1 MSQPSCFC
9 SPSSSEVEVG
19 PVPIKDEL
27 ARQDDFFKLTQE
39 DIDLHVEY
47 TNFLLKNEVPIVA
60 RDLVKRAIL
69 GGKVIGRGK
78 QGICHYL
85 RGEPGRQAWCIK
97 HFYRYDNTYARS
109 WMSLMREV
117 TNFLTL
123 KDLMTKQGS
132 GMLRRGTVV
141 FVGVR
146 LHPYPVIVTH
156 YAGNNLQDLL
166 RAKRLSGPSGL
177 CIFTEV
183 VAYAKCLMSLGYS
196 HFDLKVNNV
205 VVHFKGRTLQKPKVT
220 IIDFGLMRKIGDE
233 MFPTV
238 NKKFFYAPEL

>member
-1 MSQPSCFC
+1 MSRPSCFC
-9 SPSSSEVEVG
+9 SSSSCEVEVC

-27 ARQDDFFKLTQE
+27 ARQDDFFKMTEE
-39 DIDLHVEY
+39 DIELHVEY
-47 TNFLLKNEVPIVA
+47 SKFLLKNDVPTVA

-69 GGKVIGRGK
+69 GGKVLGRGR

-85 RGEPGRQAWCIK
+85 RGEPGRPAWCIK
-97 HFYRYDNTYARS
+97 HFNREGDTYASS
-109 WMSLMREV
+109 WTSLMKEV
-117 TNFLTL
+117 KNMLTL
-123 KDLMTKQGS
+123 QDLMTRQGS

-156 YAGNNLQDLL
+156 YAGNNLEDLL
-166 RAKRLSGPSGL
+166 NTKRLSGPSGL

-183 VAYAKCLMSLGYS
+183 VAYAKCLMSFGYS

-205 VVHFKGRTLQKPKVT
+205 AVHLKGKTKPKVT
-220 IIDFGLMRKIGDE
+220 IIDFGLMRKIGDQI
-233 MFPTV
+233 FPTI
-238 NKKFFYAPEL
+238 NKKFLYAPEL